1 MNAMNT
7 LTDEQIQWKVWRF
20 LADQPRP
27 SEGEICPYC
36 GGLGA
41 LTLDVPIHHP
51 AFGKAWHCICLR
63 AAIENKRLREMLRD
77 ANIPEAYLGYTCETF
92 ERLAGDD
99 EGKVLALEYCRW
111 FAAHDRIPHHETED
125 VKTGVFLY
133 GDFGV
138 GKTGLAAAVMN
149 ERLRRGES
157 VVWLGFLQFIGDVQ
171 DTYSSQRKGGKYTSR
186 KDVIQ
191 TAAQARFLLIDD
203 MGDRDATRP
212 LSDDQRSITF
222 ELLEARRVN
231 RRPTMITSNL
241 LPGEFIEQFKG
252 RIAQRVFEMCHAVHV
267 GGRVL
272 RK

>member
-1 MNAMNT
+1 MDIPFE
-7 LTDEQIQWKVWRF
+7 LTEEQIQWKVWRC

-51 AFGKAWHCICLR
+51 AFGKAWHCVCRR
-63 AAIENKRLREMLRD
+63 AAIENKRLREMLHD
-77 ANIPEAYLGYTCETF
+77 ANIPEEYLGYSCESF
-92 ERLAGDD
+92 SRLAGDD
-99 EGKVLALEYCRW
+99 EDKALALEYCRQ
-111 FAAHDRIPHHETED
+111 FAVHDRIPHHETGI
-125 VKTGVFLY
+125 VKPGLFLY

-149 ERLRRGES
+149 ERLLRGGS
-157 VVWLGFLQFIGDVQ
+157 VVWLGFIQFIGDVQ
-171 DTYSSQRKGGKYTSR
+171 DTYSSQRSGSKYISR

-191 TAAQARFLLIDD
+191 AAAKASFLLIDD

-212 LSDDQRSITF
+212 LSDDQRHITF

-231 RRPTMITSNL
+231 RRPTLITSNL
-241 LPGEFIEQFKG
+241 LPAEFMTQFKG
-252 RIAQRVFEMCHAVHV
+252 RIAQRVFEMCHTVRV